1 MIESIGFKFD
11 MKRFEHGLEDGDR
24 VWDYLVYEWNIL
36 RKRMFKMV
44 NLFYLSTFPVH
55 WTTDAYGQY

>member
-1 MIESIGFKFD
+1 
-11 MKRFEHGLEDGDR
+11 MKRFEHGLEDGER
-24 VWDYLVYEWNIL
+24 VWDYLFYEWNIL

-44 NLFYLSTFPVH
+44 H